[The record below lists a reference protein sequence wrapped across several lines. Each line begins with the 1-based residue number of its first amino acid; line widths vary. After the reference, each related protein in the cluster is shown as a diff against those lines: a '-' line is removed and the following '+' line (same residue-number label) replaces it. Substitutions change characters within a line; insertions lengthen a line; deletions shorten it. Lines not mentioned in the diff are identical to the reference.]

1 MKQKK
6 RNTDSLKRI
15 PNRLFNFVFFEH
27 IDLNL
32 SKLFYENQ
40 PDLTQKSF
48 LKDLLRQRKDGNRRE
63 KV

>member
-40 PDLTQKSF
+40 QDLTQKIFS
-48 LKDLLRQRKDGNRRE
+48 
-63 KV
+63 